1 MQNNKSIKRNL
12 AAKIKKLAAKGYS
25 FRKIEKKL
33 GCSKGAISY
42 HLSKGQIQKALD
54 RQRVY
59 KATFQLPRAVYFASV
74 VKELDSMQTENT
86 QRVFIK
92 NGWRRTNDHNQRIN

>member
-1 MQNNKSIKRNL
+1 MRNKKSIKRNL

-42 HLSKGQIQKALD
+42 HLSKGQKKKALE
-54 RQRVY
+54 RQRIY
-59 KATFQLPRAVYFASV
+59 KATFQLPREVYLASV
-74 VKELDSMQTENT
+74 VKEEHE
-86 QRVFIK
+86 
-92 NGWRRTNDHNQRIN
+92 HNQRIN